1 MIDIPD
7 LIKHRFKLNED
18 TLDELRQLV
27 DKYPYFHTA
36 RLLYVLNLFVMHDKR
51 FGEELRKASV
61 CVPDRSVLFNMIEGM
76 NYNIGNNDNAP
87 IMTES
92 DEGQTI
98 SLIDSFLT
106 NTARPDNQQNE
117 GDADKPSLLD
127 ATNDYASFLIRQD
140 EQGQPTEKK
149 QDTPQLKGQE
159 LIDNFIEL
167 TKGRQRVEI
176 PDNDIPEFESPQI
189 SDSDAEIYTET
200 MTNIYIKQGRYS
212 QALEILKRICLNNP
226 KKSAYFANQMKLL
239 QVIIDSQGDSDNT
252 ENKQFKKL

>member
-1 MIDIPD
+1 MIDITD
-7 LIKHRFKLNED
+7 LLKHRFKLGED
-18 TLDELRQLV
+18 TLGELHQLV
-27 DKYPYFHTA
+27 EKYPYFHTA
-36 RLLYVLNLFVMHDKR
+36 RLLYVLNLFVLHDKR

-76 NYNIGNNDNAP
+76 NYNISSLEGNAP
-87 IMTES
+87 IMTEG
-92 DEGQTI
+92 DEERTV
-98 SLIDSFLT
+98 SLIDSFLST
-106 NTARPDNQQNE
+106 TVDHDNQQESDGSDN
-117 GDADKPSLLD
+117 KPSLLD

-140 EQGQPTEKK
+140 EEQAQQEQSR
-149 QDTPQLKGQE
+149 QDAPKLKGQE

-176 PDNDIPEFESPQI
+176 PDNESPDFESPEI
-189 SDSDAEIYTET
+189 SDDDAEIYTET

-239 QVIIDSQGDSDNT
+239 KVIIDSQKESTDKN
-252 ENKQFKKL
+252 NQ